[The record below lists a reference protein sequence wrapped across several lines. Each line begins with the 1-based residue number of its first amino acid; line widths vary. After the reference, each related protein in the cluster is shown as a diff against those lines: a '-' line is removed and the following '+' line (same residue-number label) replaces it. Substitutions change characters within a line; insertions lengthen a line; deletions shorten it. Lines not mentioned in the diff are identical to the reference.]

1 MVFDKISYLS
11 EIKNNSLSLETMK
24 TKYFTLFII
33 LSLTALLFSCSKT
46 GKSSGGD
53 GKPAVTVKSQR
64 LNDSSSFMMS
74 NGERCT
80 IIADA
85 TIDYPVKAEDG
96 TPMDSLQKLFA
107 AYVLESGDSLSLQ
120 DAMRQVVTNS
130 MHQYDFMVEPVS
142 QEELAEDEGMAT
154 LKYAT
159 STRVTPMYNKNG
171 VVTFERVDVVKKN
184 DKVTSVTHRYYSFDV
199 KTQTFIDLTRLFRED
214 AVADVCQLLKQ
225 QLLTQNNATGN
236 EQLNDLGYFNVENIS
251 VTRNFYFDDK
261 GVTWSYLP
269 NELAVE
275 AVGEPKIFI
284 PYGDLTDYLCDDSI
298 LERL

>member
-1 MVFDKISYLS
+1 
-11 EIKNNSLSLETMK
+11 MK

-33 LSLTALLFSCSKT
+33 LSFTALLFSCSKS
-46 GKSSGGD
+46 GKNSGGD

-159 STRVTPMYNKNG
+159 STRVTPIYNKNG

-199 KTQTFIDLTRLFRED
+199 KTQTFIDLNRLFRED

-225 QLLTQNNATGN
+225 QLLKQNNATGN

-284 PYGDLTDYLCDDSI
+284 PYGDLTDYLCDGSI
-298 LERL
+298 LESM

>member
-1 MVFDKISYLS
+1 
-11 EIKNNSLSLETMK
+11 MK

-199 KTQTFIDLTRLFRED
+199 ETQTFIDLNRLFRED

-225 QLLTQNNATGN
+225 QLLKQNNATGN

>member
-1 MVFDKISYLS
+1 
-11 EIKNNSLSLETMK
+11 MK

-199 KTQTFIDLTRLFRED
+199 ETQTFIDLTRLFRED

-225 QLLTQNNATGN
+225 QLLKQNNATGN

>member
-1 MVFDKISYLS
+1 
-11 EIKNNSLSLETMK
+11 MK

-33 LSLTALLFSCSKT
+33 LSFTALLFSCSKS

-159 STRVTPMYNKNG
+159 STRVTPIYNKNG

-225 QLLTQNNATGN
+225 QLLKQNNATGN